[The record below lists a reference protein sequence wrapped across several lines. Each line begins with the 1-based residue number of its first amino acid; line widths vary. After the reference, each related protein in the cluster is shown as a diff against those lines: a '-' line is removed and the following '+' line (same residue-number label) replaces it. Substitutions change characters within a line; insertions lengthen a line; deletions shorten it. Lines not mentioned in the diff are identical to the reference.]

1 MGLAAVLA
9 LLQSAQ
15 CAKLYIDFL
24 GVATDAEDGVEHSD
38 PKNHAILKV
47 DFSSNIGPY
56 CGVRI
61 KMELNWAVSHRV
73 RRRRADPPT

>member
-15 CAKLYIDFL
+15 CAKLYIDSSGSPL
-24 GVATDAEDGVEHSD
+24 TRGRRGAQR
-38 PKNHAILKV
+38 PQNHAILKV